1 MLSNLARYFSPTR
14 RVHDTNCACNALV
27 HHGHSTQTCRPNM
40 PPCHCDT
47 TPRKG
52 EIFEATQPPQPTNL
66 VFYGHVFYAS
76 SANQI
81 FFVNIFL
88 PFTKKPILHN
98 LRPRI
103 LHSAGGVGAGVAPE
117 KIFTHLGAN
126 RTARPEGRILK
137 CRRHIS
143 IAIKTLPR
151 PCSTR
156 QLLVRAGESMESG
169 MGAIHSSIRLPKLV
183 VTNILACP
191 ALDY

>member
-1 MLSNLARYFSPTR
+1 MSTKHTTMPLWYYATQGRDFWKQLSRPNPRTSFSMGMYFTQVPPTRYFSWT
-14 RVHDTNCACNALV
+14 
-27 HHGHSTQTCRPNM
+27 
-40 PPCHCDT
+40 
-47 TPRKG
+47 
-52 EIFEATQPPQPTNL
+52 F
-66 VFYGHVFYAS
+66 
-76 SANQI
+76 
-81 FFVNIFL
+81 FL